1 MDLIL
6 SSIEILARW
15 DVMLALLAG
24 SVGGVLI
31 GAIPGVGPA
40 VAIAILLPATFSMD
54 PIVGLTVLLGIYG
67 SSMYGGSIPAILINT
82 PGTAVNALTT
92 YDGYPMTTRG
102 EARRALSLAYS
113 ASFFGGIFSVICLI
127 LFAPTLAKIAPMF
140 GSREI
145 FMAALLGLLLVV
157 VAHRGQAL
165 IAAAL
170 ACFGIFLNTVGLE
183 PVKYTKRFTF
193 DQSWLSGGVNLI
205 VVVLGL
211 FALSQAFFLLQ
222 GDDEK
227 VRMTKLRGGLFQGLR
242 ELARHPR
249 VAGVSGTFGVLMGMI
264 PGVGEFTAQF
274 LSYTYAQ
281 KSSKRPQDFGH
292 GSSEGLIA
300 AETANNAVPAAAMVP
315 LLALGIPGE
324 ALTAMMLSVFYVH
337 NVVPGPQLFQND
349 MDFVVAL
356 YLALLLLNVLVL
368 VFLLFA
374 TNQLIKVVKIPN
386 RFLGAAILVLS
397 FVGVY
402 SLRNSFTDC
411 LIAACF
417 GIFGFVLK
425 RLSIPAVPIILGMV
439 LGGIMEVKLRAGM
452 ARVKSFPDF
461 FMDGRGDDAS
471 LRPIAVILFI
481 MIIGVLLIHFRR
493 VWLDRKELKEAKWST
508 KHASTNFGM
517 HLSRRKDYLLRE
529 RGRKV
534 REKHL
539 KYNPRST
546 DKRSPR

>member
-1 MDLIL
+1 MDLITEFFTQMGA
-6 SSIEILARW
+6 SAGILARW
-15 DVMLALLAG
+15 DVALALLVG
-24 SVGGVLI
+24 SIGGVLI

-113 ASFFGGIFSVICLI
+113 SSFFGGMFSVAALI
-127 LFAPTLAKIAPMF
+127 FFAPVLAKVAPMF

-145 FMAALLGLLLVV
+145 FLAALLGIILVV
-157 VAHRGQAL
+157 VAHRKHTL
-165 IAAAL
+165 IAAAM
-170 ACFGIFLNTVGLE
+170 ACFGIWLGTIGLH
-183 PVKYTKRFTF
+183 PASYSKRYTF

-211 FALSQAFFLLQ
+211 FALSQAFVLLQ
-222 GDDEK
+222 GDDENVTLK
-227 VRMTKLRGGLFQGLR
+227 KMKGSFFQGFR

-249 VAGVSGTFGVLMGMI
+249 IAGASATFGVVMGMI

-274 LSYTYAQ
+274 MSYTYAA
-281 KSSKRPQDFGH
+281 KTSKRPEDFGH

-337 NVVPGPQLFQND
+337 NVIPGPQLFQNE

-356 YLALLLLNVLVL
+356 YIALALLNVLV
-368 VFLLFA
+368 VIFLLVA

-386 RFLGAAILVLS
+386 KFLGVCILILS

-411 LIAACF
+411 ILAAGF
-417 GIFGFVLK
+417 GILGFILK
-425 RLSIPAVPIILGMV
+425 RLSLPIVPIILGMV
-439 LGGIMEVKLRAGM
+439 LGGIMEVKLRSAM
-452 ARVKSFPDF
+452 ARVKTPLDF
-461 FMDGRGDDAS
+461 ID
-471 LRPIAVILFI
+471 RPIAAILFV
-481 MIIGVLLIHFRR
+481 MILFVLALHVRR
-493 VWLDRKELKEAKWST
+493 VMLDRKERKAQEWSNS
-508 KHASTNFGM
+508 HASTSFETN
-517 HLSRRKDYLLRE
+517 LSRRKASLLKARGKQVKE
-529 RGRKV
+529 RRSTFS
-534 REKHL
+534 R
-539 KYNPRST
+539 RST
-546 DKRSPR
+546 DSD

>member
-6 SSIEILARW
+6 SAIDILMRW
-15 DVMLALLAG
+15 DVALALLAG

-67 SSMYGGSIPAILINT
+67 SSMYGGAIPAILINT

-92 YDGYPMTTRG
+92 YDGYPMTARG
-102 EARRALSLAYS
+102 EPRRALSLAYS

-127 LFAPTLAKIAPMF
+127 LFAPVLAKIAPMF

-145 FMAALLGLLLVV
+145 FMAALLGLILVV

-165 IAAAL
+165 IAGTL
-170 ACFGIFLNTVGLE
+170 ACFGIFLQTIGLE
-183 PVKYTKRFTF
+183 PVKYTQRYTF
-193 DQSWLSGGVNLI
+193 GQDFLGGGINLI

-211 FALSQAFFLLQ
+211 FAISQAFVLLT
-222 GDDEK
+222 DEDEK
-227 VRMTKLRGGLFQGLR
+227 VRMTRLRGGMFQGLR
-242 ELARHPR
+242 ELVRHPR
-249 VAGVSGTFGVLMGMI
+249 VAGVSATFGVLMGMI

-274 LSYTYAQ
+274 MSYTYAQ
-281 KSSKRPQDFGH
+281 KTSKRPQDFGN

-337 NVVPGPQLFQND
+337 NVVPGPGLFQND

-356 YLALLLLNVLVL
+356 YLALLVLNVLVL
-368 VFLLFA
+368 LFLLFA
-374 TNQLIKVVKIPN
+374 TRSLIQVVRIPN
-386 RFLGAAILVLS
+386 RFLGVCILTLS

-402 SLRNSFTDC
+402 SLRNSATDC
-411 LIAACF
+411 VMAAAF
-417 GIFGFVLK
+417 GILGYILK
-425 RLSIPAVPIILGMV
+425 RLSLPSVPIILGMV

-452 ARVKSFPDF
+452 ARVKEPFDF
-461 FMDGRGDDAS
+461 ID
-471 LRPIAVILFI
+471 RPVAFILFC
-481 MIIGVLLIHFRR
+481 IIIIVLAVHILR
-493 VWLDRKELKEAKWST
+493 VLKDRKELKEAEWQT
-508 KHASTNFGM
+508 NRASTSFGSLM
-517 HLSRRKDYLLRE
+517 WRRRNSFLKDHGKKVRARHSKLLR
-529 RGRKV
+529 R
-534 REKHL
+534 L
-539 KYNPRST
+539 T
-546 DKRSPR
+546 DLF

>member
-1 MDLIL
+1 MDLL
-6 SSIEILARW
+6 LAAFEVLARW
-15 DVMLALLAG
+15 DVVIALLVG

-67 SSMYGGSIPAILINT
+67 SSMYGGAIPAILINT

-92 YDGYPMTTRG
+92 YDGYPMTARG

-113 ASFFGGIFSVICLI
+113 ASFFGGVFSVICLI
-127 LFAPTLAKIAPMF
+127 LFAPVLAKVAPLF

-145 FMAALLGLLLVV
+145 FLAALLGLILVV

-170 ACFGIFLNTVGLE
+170 ACFGIFLNSVGLE
-183 PVKYTKRFTF
+183 PVKYTKRYTF
-193 DQSWLSGGVNLI
+193 DQSFLSSGVDLI

-211 FALSQAFFLLQ
+211 FALSQAFVLLQ
-222 GDDEK
+222 GEDEK
-227 VRMTKLRGGLFQGLR
+227 LRINKLRGGLFQGLR
-242 ELARHPR
+242 ELGRHPR
-249 VAGVSGTFGVLMGMI
+249 VASVSASFGVVMGMI

-281 KSSKRPQDFGH
+281 RTSKRPEDFGR

-337 NVVPGPQLFQND
+337 NVVPGPQLFQNQ

-356 YLALLLLNVLVL
+356 YLALLILNVMVL

-374 TNQLIKVVKIPN
+374 TNSLIKVVKIPN
-386 RFLGAAILVLS
+386 RFLGVCILALS

-402 SLRNSFTDC
+402 SLRNSVTDC
-411 LIAACF
+411 ILAAVF
-417 GIFGFVLK
+417 GLFGFILK
-425 RLSIPAVPIILGMV
+425 RLSLPIVPIILGMV

-452 ARVKSFPDF
+452 ARVKEPFDF
-461 FMDGRGDDAS
+461 ID
-471 LRPIAVILFI
+471 RPVA
-481 MIIGVLLIHFRR
+481 MIIFLMIIVVLIIHTRQVLR
-493 VWLDRKELKEAKWST
+493 DRAVLKEKKWSA
-508 KHASTNFGM
+508 KHTSTNFAQ
-517 HLSRRKDYLLRE
+517 HLSRRKNYLSTE
-529 RGRKV
+529 RGKKV
-534 REKHL
+534 RDKHL
-539 KYNPRST
+539 KYSPRST
-546 DKRSPR
+546 ERR

>member
-1 MDLIL
+1 MELIAESL
-6 SSIEILARW
+6 AILARW
-15 DVMLALLAG
+15 DVVLALLVG

-67 SSMYGGSIPAILINT
+67 SSMYGGAIPAILINT

-92 YDGYPMTTRG
+92 YDGYPMTARG
-102 EARRALSLAYS
+102 EPRRALSLAYS
-113 ASFFGGIFSVICLI
+113 ASFFGGVFSVICLI
-127 LFAPTLAKIAPMF
+127 LFAPVLARIAPLF

-145 FMAALLGLLLVV
+145 FLAALLGLILVI
-157 VAHRGQAL
+157 VAHRGQTL

-170 ACFGIFLNTVGLE
+170 AGLGIFIQSIGLE
-183 PVKYTKRFTF
+183 PVKYTQRYTF
-193 DQSWLSGGVNLI
+193 DQAFLSGGIDLI

-211 FALSQAFFLLQ
+211 FALSQAFLLLTME
-222 GDDEK
+222 DEK
-227 VRMTKLRGGLFQGLR
+227 TRLTKLRGGTFQGLR

-249 VAGVSGTFGVLMGMI
+249 IAGVSASFGVVMGMI

-274 LSYTYAQ
+274 MSYTYAQ
-281 KSSKRPQDFGH
+281 RSSKRPEDFGH

-337 NVVPGPQLFQND
+337 NVVPGPALFQNQ

-356 YLALLLLNVLVL
+356 YLALLILNVLVL

-374 TNQLIKVVKIPN
+374 TKPLVQVVRIPN
-386 RFLGAAILVLS
+386 RFLGVCILTLS

-402 SLRNSFTDC
+402 SLRNSATDC
-411 LIAACF
+411 FIAAGF
-417 GIFGFVLK
+417 GVLGYVLK
-425 RLSIPAVPIILGMV
+425 RLSLPIVPIILGMV

-452 ARVKSFPDF
+452 ARVKEPLDF
-461 FMDGRGDDAS
+461 ID
-471 LRPIAVILFI
+471 RPIAFLLFVVIVLVLGSHVRKVVMDRRELKQAERDDSNRPTRFG
-481 MIIGVLLIHFRR
+481 GVLAQRQARI
-493 VWLDRKELKEAKWST
+493 AKD
-508 KHASTNFGM
+508 
-517 HLSRRKDYLLRE
+517 RRKSV
-529 RGRKV
+529 RGRHKSA
-534 REKHL
+534 
-539 KYNPRST
+539 P
-546 DKRSPR
+546 

>member
-1 MDLIL
+1 MDLLL
-6 SSIEILARW
+6 SGLDILARW
-15 DVMLALLAG
+15 DVVVALLVG

-67 SSMYGGSIPAILINT
+67 SSMYGGAIPAILINT

-92 YDGYPMTTRG
+92 YDGFPMTTRG

-113 ASFFGGIFSVICLI
+113 ASFFGGMFSVICLI
-127 LFAPTLAKIAPMF
+127 LFSPVLAKIAPMF

-145 FMAALLGLLLVV
+145 FLAALLGIILVV
-157 VAHRGQAL
+157 TAHRKQTL

-170 ACFGIFLNTVGLE
+170 ASFGIWLNTIGLE
-183 PVKYTKRFTF
+183 PVKYSKRYTF
-193 DQSWLSGGVNLI
+193 DQAFLSSGVNLI

-211 FALSQAFFLLQ
+211 FALSQAFYLLQ
-222 GDDEK
+222 GEDEK
-227 VRMTKLRGGLFQGLR
+227 TRITKLKGGLFQGLR

-249 VAGVSGTFGVLMGMI
+249 VATVSASFGVLMGMI

-274 LSYTYAQ
+274 MSYTYAQ
-281 KSSKRPQDFGH
+281 KSSKQPEAFGH

-349 MDFVVAL
+349 MPFVVAL
-356 YLALLLLNVLVL
+356 YMALLILNVMVL
-368 VFLLFA
+368 IFLLFA
-374 TNQLIKVVKIPN
+374 TNGLIKVVKIPN
-386 RFLGAAILVLS
+386 RFLGVVVLVLS

-402 SLRNSFTDC
+402 SLRNSVSDC
-411 LIAACF
+411 VLAAVF
-417 GIFGFVLK
+417 GVLGFILK
-425 RLSIPAVPIILGMV
+425 RLSLPVVPIILGMV

-452 ARVKSFPDF
+452 ARVKTPLDF
-461 FMDGRGDDAS
+461 ID
-471 LRPIAVILFI
+471 RPIAAILFV
-481 MIIGVLLIHFRR
+481 MILIVLGLHIRR
-493 VWLDRKELKEAKWST
+493 VWLDHTALKEAKWST
-508 KHASTNFGM
+508 KHSSTRFGAL
-517 HLSRRKDYLLRE
+517 LSRRRRFLSTE
-529 RGRKV
+529 RGKTR
-534 REKHL
+534 RAERSIL
-539 KYNPRST
+539 SRRST
-546 DKRSPR
+546 DKD

>member
-6 SSIEILARW
+6 SSLDILARW
-15 DVMLALLAG
+15 DVVLALLVG
-24 SVGGVLI
+24 SVGGVVI

-102 EARRALSLAYS
+102 EARRAISLAYS
-113 ASFFGGIFSVICLI
+113 SSFFGGIFSVICLI
-127 LFAPTLAKIAPMF
+127 LFAPVLAKIAPMF

-145 FMAALLGLLLVV
+145 FLAALLGIILVIT
-157 VAHRGQAL
+157 AHRGQTL

-170 ACFGIFLNTVGLE
+170 ACFGIWLNTIGLE

-193 DQSWLSGGVNLI
+193 DQSWLSSGVNLI

-211 FALSQAFFLLQ
+211 FALSQAFILLQ
-222 GDDEK
+222 SEDEK
-227 VRMTKLRGGLFQGLR
+227 VRLTKLRGSFFQGFR

-249 VAGVSGTFGVLMGMI
+249 VAGVSATFGVVMGMV

-274 LSYTYAQ
+274 MSYSYAQ
-281 KSSKRPQDFGH
+281 KSSKRPEDFGH

-337 NVVPGPQLFQND
+337 NVIPGPGLFQNQ

-356 YLALLLLNVLVL
+356 YIALLILNVLVL
-368 VFLLFA
+368 VFLLMA

-386 RFLGAAILVLS
+386 RFLGMCILVLS

-402 SLRNSFTDC
+402 SLRNSATDC
-411 LIAACF
+411 ALAAGF
-417 GIFGFVLK
+417 GVLGFVLK
-425 RLSIPAVPIILGMV
+425 RLSLPIVPIILGMV
-439 LGGIMEVKLRAGM
+439 LGGIMEVKLRAAM
-452 ARVKSFPDF
+452 ARVKTPYDF
-461 FMDGRGDDAS
+461 ID
-471 LRPIAVILFI
+471 RPIAMILFL
-481 MIIGVLLIHFRR
+481 MIFLVLTLHMLR
-493 VWLDRKELKEAKWST
+493 VWKNHKRKKTNQWST
-508 KHASTNFGM
+508 SHASTSFANNLYRRRNSLLTARGKRVRAKRSTF
-517 HLSRRKDYLLRE
+517 SRQ
-529 RGRKV
+529 
-534 REKHL
+534 
-539 KYNPRST
+539 ST
-546 DKRSPR
+546 DKN